1 MQKSTFDYVFI
12 SCVKMK
18 SENAILAKD
27 LYISPLF
34 KKAYA
39 YAMKYVDEDKI
50 FILSAKYGLLPA
62 LASAPPPYEMTLKNK
77 SKEQRKLWAYNIYL
91 EMQKQNISTESK
103 ILILAGM
110 EYREFICRFLPNSF
124 CPVTGLSIGRMLK
137 FYNAQI

>member
-1 MQKSTFDYVFI
+1 MQKSTFDYAFI

-18 SENAILAKD
+18 SENATLAKD

-39 YAMKYVDEDKI
+39 YAMKYVDENKI

-62 LASAPPPYEMTLKNK
+62 LAPAPPLYEMTLKNK

>member
-1 MQKSTFDYVFI
+1 
-12 SCVKMK
+12 
-18 SENAILAKD
+18 
-27 LYISPLF
+27 
-34 KKAYA
+34 
-39 YAMKYVDEDKI
+39 
-50 FILSAKYGLLPA
+50 
-62 LASAPPPYEMTLKNK
+62 MTLKNK